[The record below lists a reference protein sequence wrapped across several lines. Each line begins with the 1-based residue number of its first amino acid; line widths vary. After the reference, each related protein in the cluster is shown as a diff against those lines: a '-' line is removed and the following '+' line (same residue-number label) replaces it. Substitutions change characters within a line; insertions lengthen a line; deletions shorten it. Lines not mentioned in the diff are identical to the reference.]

1 MKTFKF
7 YDFAPMVFRRIRKLF
22 GIIEQ
27 DYISSLGPE
36 QVLAAFFH
44 KNFDYLQTLLS
55 TGKSGSLFYYTK
67 DQNYMIKEI
76 HEAEFN
82 KFFNILKA
90 YY

>member
-27 DYISSLGPE
+27 DYIQSLGPE

-44 KNFDYLQTLLS
+44 KNFDYLSTLLS

-67 DQNYMIKEI
+67 D
-76 HEAEFN
+76 
-82 KFFNILKA
+82 
-90 YY
+90 